1 MKKILLVVT
10 VLTSLLFGC
19 NTRKKSDEN
28 PRVVVIN
35 FFDAIQKKDIDAAK
49 DLATADSKSMLNIID
64 MALKVKSDFKLD
76 EFDQSNMEFSE
87 AKING
92 DNATVSV
99 KEKTSGEAT
108 NLSLKRENGEW
119 KVAFD
124 LSSLMEMGVEQMK
137 NSGNGITDSISN
149 SFDQLNIDSIEKEME
164 KGMKKLEEN
173 KEKIEEAVKELNK
186 DINKTI
192 N

>member
-1 MKKILLVVT
+1 M
-10 VLTSLLFGC
+10 
-19 NTRKKSDEN
+19 
-28 PRVVVIN
+28 N

-108 NLSLKRENGEW
+108 NLSLKKENGEW

-137 NSGNGITDSISN
+137 NSGTGITDSISN